1 MKKILLIILY
11 VLGLTFSTQSMAD
24 VKNLPIIC
32 KYPDENLAQKV
43 RDSYSLYNTEIEQ
56 MIKKLFENPELILK
70 QGFIDHEARIKK
82 LNLKCPGGAGAKMIK
97 PYKEKDYRKD
107 KFKIN
112 YKYISE
118 MRKRTKKGLF
128 SKTTSNKE
136 TPHIIF
142 LIYLLSLNS
151 DYNFE
156 KYKINVE
163 RRCWNLD
170 WERLEFKIW
179 EQKAAPIK
187 PYKRKDYEIDRALSS
202 FGGFECLQYY
212 FHKKQAEKNNRDY
225 IELNYK
231 IVELPSKKISG
242 EELKKASLDIAF
254 NNLPNICKSR
264 TIYST
269 WGYEQIG
276 LNLSKSTSLW
286 GIKPNQRDV
295 DNFHQI
301 VAVLTKHP
309 ELFFTNDLGFRQLN
323 CGTDIQTDWGQHT
336 SKVTITPYD
345 KKALEKGEYKLSK
358 AYINN
363 VKKLDSKDK
372 ENLKFLIN
380 LIMLNPNTA
389 LPVSVDETTK
399 QKFKSNYAVLLG
411 AYDELKNNETYR
423 IVRTVSRTRLVLKI
437 LLALL

>member
-56 MIKKLFENPELILK
+56 MIKKLFENPKLILK

-82 LNLKCPGGAGAKMIK
+82 LNLKCPSGARMIK
-97 PYKEKDYRKD
+97 PYKEKDYHKN

-118 MRKRTKKGLF
+118 IRKRTKKGWN

-163 RRCWNLD
+163 RRCWNLN
-170 WERLEFKIW
+170 W
-179 EQKAAPIK
+179 EQKAA
-187 PYKRKDYEIDRALSS
+187 LSS
-202 FGGFECLQYY
+202 FECLQYY

>member
-1 MKKILLIILY
+1 
-11 VLGLTFSTQSMAD
+11 
-24 VKNLPIIC
+24 
-32 KYPDENLAQKV
+32 
-43 RDSYSLYNTEIEQ
+43 
-56 MIKKLFENPELILK
+56 
-70 QGFIDHEARIKK
+70 
-82 LNLKCPGGAGAKMIK
+82 
-97 PYKEKDYRKD
+97 
-107 KFKIN
+107 
-112 YKYISE
+112 
-118 MRKRTKKGLF
+118 
-128 SKTTSNKE
+128 
-136 TPHIIF
+136 
-142 LIYLLSLNS
+142 
-151 DYNFE
+151 
-156 KYKINVE
+156 
-163 RRCWNLD
+163 
-170 WERLEFKIW
+170 
-179 EQKAAPIK
+179 
-187 PYKRKDYEIDRALSS
+187 ALSS

-254 NNLPNICKSR
+254 NNLPNICKMYTS
-264 TIYST
+264 YSS
-269 WGYEQIG
+269 GRNKQIG
-276 LNLSKSTSLW
+276 LNLSESYW
-286 GIKPNQRDV
+286 GIKPDQRDV
-295 DNFHQI
+295 DNFDQL
-301 VAVLTKHP
+301 VAVLAKHP
-309 ELFFTNDLGFRQLN
+309 ELFFTKDLGFRQLN
-323 CGTDIQTDWGQHT
+323 CGISFQTPWGQHT
-336 SKVTITPYD
+336 QKSTITPYD
-345 KKALEKGEYKLSK
+345 KKALEKREYKLSK